1 MNMTTLD
8 RASFEEILASAYA
21 VQRSGLDRL
30 SLSALVDLQRSIITG
45 EVDLD
50 RAMHRVADR
59 ARNVAN
65 ATGTAVALFKAD
77 QLECRA
83 GSGSAAAYVGRHII
97 AVLSVSEHN
106 EARNE
111 ILRVE
116 NAESDTR
123 IEGAVCRQF
132 GANAL
137 LILPIYR
144 EHVIAGVL
152 EVSFREAHTFHDR
165 EVRVYRAMARLL
177 EEAISRDTP
186 PEQKK
191 VPAEQSITVSHSI
204 DGTREPPVKAATITH
219 TLKQVPLSS
228 LRWNVVAVGIV
239 ILLTI
244 LNWLAYDHHPGS
256 LMNSSLP
263 PRSNVTTV
271 QRAPAEPSRAYKLTP
286 RPQFSLHGTEH
297 RDAARPAFKII
308 RMGQNE
314 VDYVAEDVTIRR
326 FRSTPAL
333 QMRVAE
339 KRIDFGEDVTVRY
352 FESKTPVVQKTQPAS
367 VAARS
372 IER

>member
-30 SLSALVDLQRSIITG
+30 SLSALVDLQRAIVTG
-45 EVDLD
+45 ETDLD
-50 RAMHRVADR
+50 RAMHVVADR
-59 ARNVAN
+59 AQNVAN
-65 ATGTAVALFKAD
+65 ATGTAVALLKAD

-83 GSGSAAAYVGRHII
+83 GSGSAAAYVGRHIT
-97 AVLSVSEHN
+97 AVLSVSVHN

-177 EEAISRDTP
+177 EEAISRDIP

-191 VPAEQSITVSHSI
+191 VPAEQLTTVSHSI
-204 DGTREPPVKAATITH
+204 EGTREPPVKAATITH
-219 TLKQVPLSS
+219 TLKQVAPDG
-228 LRWNVVAVGIV
+228 LRWNVVAVGMV

-244 LNWLAYDHHPGS
+244 LNWLAYDHHLGS

-263 PRSNVTTV
+263 QRSNVTTV

-286 RPQFSLHGTEH
+286 KPQVSLQGTEH
-297 RDAARPAFKII
+297 REAARPAFKII

-333 QMRVAE
+333 QMRVV

-352 FESKTPVVQKTQPAS
+352 FESKTPVAEKTQPAS